1 MMVTSCT
8 FECPESGGDDPLR
21 HTAQHV
27 QGRHDADEFGLLF
40 EDHDD
45 WSADKTK
52 ALSADRRW
60 RTPQARRRV

>member
-21 HTAQHV
+21 HIAQHV

-45 WSADKTK
+45 WCGRQDEGS
-52 ALSADRRW
+52 
-60 RTPQARRRV
+60 